1 MGICFTKLWNDKFLN
16 FTDNENN
23 IIVCP
28 FGSEKKKKD
37 GSEIQPVAQQGVHKR
52 EITFKITIC
61 FLSHFGVPYE
71 DPVCCDFCPSPLTVR
86 SLMDPGGCPQ

>member
-28 FGSEKKKKD
+28 FGSEKKKKMALKFSQLPSK
-37 GSEIQPVAQQGVHKR
+37 GSTNVKLHSK
-52 EITFKITIC
+52 
-61 FLSHFGVPYE
+61 
-71 DPVCCDFCPSPLTVR
+71 
-86 SLMDPGGCPQ
+86 